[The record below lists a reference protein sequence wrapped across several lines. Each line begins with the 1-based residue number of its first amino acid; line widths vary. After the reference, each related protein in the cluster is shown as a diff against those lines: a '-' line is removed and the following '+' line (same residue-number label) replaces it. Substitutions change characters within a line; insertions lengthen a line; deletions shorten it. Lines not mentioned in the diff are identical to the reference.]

1 MIKIGV
7 TETYDPCFDYSWVDN
22 LKDANI
28 IITKNLTDRMI
39 EELVKHK
46 NKCILHFT
54 VTGWGGTEI
63 EPNAPT
69 WQQSYVQFRKLI
81 DLGFPIEQFVLRVD
95 PIIPNNYGLHLLSEI
110 LNTFICIGKIRCRI
124 SILDLYRH
132 VKDRFQDLSK
142 RTNWDPIYKLPWWS
156 WNIPDPIARKVLDVL
171 KIYAHNYDFSACA
184 EPIFKVID
192 PSQDIIKQIGCV
204 SQTDLDL
211 LGIHEQVEGK
221 SSQRP
226 TCLCCANKIQ
236 IIKRKPGRCPHGC
249 IYCYWKD

>member
-28 IITKNLTDRMI
+28 IITKNLTNKMI

-63 EPNAPT
+63 EPNVPIR
-69 WQQSYVQFRKLI
+69 QQSYIQFRKLI
-81 DLGFPIEQFVLRVD
+81 DSGFPLGQFVLRVD
-95 PIIPNNYGLHLLSEI
+95 PIIPNSHGLYLLSET
-110 LNTFICIGKIRCRI
+110 LNMFRGMDKIRCRI

-132 VKDRFQDLSK
+132 VKDRFQDLSW
-142 RTNWDPIYKLPWWS
+142 RTFGNLMYKLPWWS
-156 WNIPDPIARKVLDVL
+156 WNIPEPIARKVIDVL
-171 KIYAHNYDFSACA
+171 SLYLDYYDFHACA
-184 EPIFKVID
+184 EPIFKSID
-192 PSQDIIKQIGCV
+192 PNQDIVKQIGCV
-204 SQTDLDL
+204 SQIDLDL